1 MVNKMPIR
9 SSLNFFLKMIDKKK
23 IETARKIVSNS
34 ICSTLIFMLILY
46 TCIRVKR
53 MKKARERERER
64 IFCTIH
70 VPFLYIRLQVFNK
83 LVALATTGAAQKVEA
98 NTWGNLLL
106 STSSVS
112 YLLSKFEALHRLLV
126 MSLNIYTVLHV

>member
-23 IETARKIVSNS
+23 IETAKKIVSNS

-46 TCIRVKR
+46 TCIHVKR
-53 MKKARERERER
+53 MKKERERES

-70 VPFLYIRLQVFNK
+70 VPFLYIPL
-83 LVALATTGAAQKVEA
+83 
-98 NTWGNLLL
+98 
-106 STSSVS
+106 
-112 YLLSKFEALHRLLV
+112 
-126 MSLNIYTVLHV
+126 